1 MLLCGGSTTH
11 ETFFRDQPR
20 YPQRI
25 ALGSTEGKVNS
36 KQHTHLAQLL
46 LGILTWLAKWD
57 SSRCSCSTIHGDW
70 TVSIHRCRVHGLK
83 YYSRAMIMPCQTMHL
98 HSRLPPQTDGTHDS
112 TSHFSPLLLRLSRA
126 CTAWRI
132 VVLQRACRIDKD
144 APNPFNSGV
153 HSSVVLLTPQRRLPL
168 PARSAFSRYLSI
180 TPYALRKL
188 HLHSV
193 RQITRTKLQCRRH
206 GCLCLPA
213 CAVRGS
219 AHRLC
224 N

>member
-1 MLLCGGSTTH
+1 MDGIPVATIQCIVYLVQELASGPEVRRRGSTGCTEPGRDVITMLLCGGSTTH

-83 YYSRAMIMPCQTMHL
+83 YYSRAMIMPL
-98 HSRLPPQTDGTHDS
+98 H
-112 TSHFSPLLLRLSRA
+112 
-126 CTAWRI
+126 
-132 VVLQRACRIDKD
+132 
-144 APNPFNSGV
+144 GV
-153 HSSVVLLTPQRRLPL
+153 
-168 PARSAFSRYLSI
+168 
-180 TPYALRKL
+180 
-188 HLHSV
+188 
-193 RQITRTKLQCRRH
+193 
-206 GCLCLPA
+206 
-213 CAVRGS
+213 
-219 AHRLC
+219 
-224 N
+224 